1 MYVTLSDWQEGE
13 ETMLASVQEHLCRS
27 LVGAFTIQHGIMS
40 LFNILGVASMDL
52 PKANHA

>member
-13 ETMLASVQEHLCRS
+13 ENMLATIQEPLCRS
-27 LVGAFTIQHGIMS
+27 LVGTFTIQHGIMS